1 MHWNPKSTEFV
12 CDTYRSISSKSC
24 TRKEKGKNGKGVCL
38 KSEHQNMMSG
48 KDWAVFFHY
57 MENKQDLCNL
67 FANFIRKS
75 YFRDISDVPVV
86 IVNNMETWFVTDQ
99 HIVKLFENNHEEAD
113 TRMVL
118 HALYKNT
125 NVVIV
130 SKDTDVLILL
140 VYMHALKNIT
150 SKWCMRKTMRNLL
163 TEEK

>member
-1 MHWNPKSTEFV
+1 
-12 CDTYRSISSKSC
+12 
-24 TRKEKGKNGKGVCL
+24 
-38 KSEHQNMMSG
+38 
-48 KDWAVFFHY
+48 
-57 MENKQDLCNL
+57 ME
-67 FANFIRKS
+67 A
-75 YFRDISDVPVV
+75 
-86 IVNNMETWFVTDQ
+86 WFVTDQ
-99 HIVKLFENNHEEAD
+99 YIENLFENNHEEAD

-125 NVVIV
+125 NVVIS